1 MKRTI
6 GFILGPLLFIII
18 KIYAPTSDLITSDTL
33 GVIALAAWMITWWVT
48 EAVPIPVSAL
58 LPIVILPML
67 GIFTVAEATAPYAS
81 PIIFLFMGGFMIA
94 LGLEKHNLH
103 LRIALGLLR
112 LTGTSGNG
120 IILGFMMAT
129 ALLSMWISNTAT
141 AVMMLPIASSVVA
154 LLSSK
159 SGLIESEKKFSISLM
174 LSIAYAANIGGTMT
188 LIGTPPNVVMAGY
201 LNQLLD
207 IQIGFA
213 QWMIIGVPIGIILLT
228 FTYFLLTKMLFVSH
242 LKTIDGSSQMI
253 EEELKK
259 LGQISKAEMMV
270 IAIFGITTIG
280 WIFKQQINEFFGGS
294 ILTDHI
300 TAMIGGILMFSTPTS
315 FKNNEYLMVWEDTK
329 RLPWGILLLFG
340 GGMALANGL
349 AEVGIITLIGDFVSA
364 QSGVHLI
371 VLVTIVTTI
380 VLFMTEFMSNVALV
394 TILIP
399 VIIGVAQGLAIN
411 PMILV
416 VPATLASSCAFM
428 MPISTPPNAIVFSS
442 GHIKMRDMLRAG
454 FVLNL
459 ISIIVLTLM
468 CNFVVP
474 LIL

>member
-1 MKRTI
+1 
-6 GFILGPLLFIII
+6 
-18 KIYAPTSDLITSDTL
+18 
-33 GVIALAAWMITWWVT
+33 
-48 EAVPIPVSAL
+48 
-58 LPIVILPML
+58 ML
-67 GIFTVAEATAPYAS
+67 GIFTVTEATSSYAS

-103 LRIALGLLR
+103 MRIALGLLKI
-112 LTGTSGNG
+112 TGTSGNG
-120 IILGFMMAT
+120 IVLGFLIST

-159 SGLIESEKKFSISLM
+159 AGQIESEKKFAISLM
-174 LSIAYAANIGGTMT
+174 LCIAYAANIGGTMT

-201 LNQLLD
+201 LNQLLG

-213 QWMIIGVPIGIILLT
+213 QWMMIGVPTGIFLLAC
-228 FTYFLLTKMLFVSH
+228 TYFLLTKVLFVNN
-242 LKTIDGSSQMI
+242 LKTIDGSAQMI
-253 EEELKK
+253 KIEFEK
-259 LGQISKAEMMV
+259 LGRITKPEMMV
-270 IAIFGITTIG
+270 IIIFAITTTG
-280 WIFKQQINEFFGGS
+280 WIFKQQINALFGGN

-300 TAMIGGILMFSTPTS
+300 TAMIGGILMFSAPTS
-315 FKNNEYLMVWEDTK
+315 FKNNEYLMSWEDTK

-349 AEVGIITLIGDFVSA
+349 AEVGIIDLIGAFVST
-364 QSGVHLI
+364 QSGVHII
-371 VLVTIVTTI
+371 VLMVIVTAL
-380 VLFMTEFMSNVALV
+380 VLIMTEFMSNVALI
-394 TILIP
+394 TIMIP
-399 VIIGVAQGLAIN
+399 VIIGIAQGLGIN

-454 FVLNL
+454 FALNL

-468 CNFVVP
+468 CYYLVP
-474 LIL
+474 LILS